1 MVALVAAL
9 GLFHLAQQRVHF
21 IEVQAPVGAHRAVA
35 GHGGQQLV
43 VGALHYGAGVH
54 LFEFG
59 QHAARQLDRVALRQ
73 RGGHGAHCQRAWRK
87 SADLQPQRLQGF
99 GVGLCRSGFGVGA
112 GKRGGYQQGLAG
124 QAAGVLAV
132 FGARPL
138 VFEPLVDDALVG
150 GVHVHHH
157 QALGVFGQYINA
169 LQLRQR
175 AAQRPVALG
184 QSGGWAGSKGVFLAK
199 RQRYCAHGRLP
210 QRGHIAHTVARQ
222 RLLHMKGHG
231 ALAGIQ
237 DAGRLRR
244 RGLQRVGPARGKGAR
259 FKGAVAALGMRR
271 VGALRLRTR
280 RSQCVF
286 GGVAHRLVYFAA
298 VTKAH
303 FDLGGVHVH
312 VHPRRVH
319 VQVQRIDG
327 LALAV
332 QHVFIGAAGG
342 VGEHLVAHKAAVYIA
357 KLLVGPGARGVG
369 NTHAAPHPH
378 LAPGCARTIG
388 PLAGAAP
395 VHGNRARQKVGTQH
409 VGQAPV

>member
-1 MVALVAAL
+1 M
-9 GLFHLAQQRVHF
+9 
-21 IEVQAPVGAHRAVA
+21 
-35 GHGGQQLV
+35 
-43 VGALHYGAGVH
+43 
-54 LFEFG
+54 
-59 QHAARQLDRVALRQ
+59 
-73 RGGHGAHCQRAWRK
+73 
-87 SADLQPQRLQGF
+87 
-99 GVGLCRSGFGVGA
+99 
-112 GKRGGYQQGLAG
+112 
-124 QAAGVLAV
+124 AV

-138 VFEPLVDDALVG
+138 VFQPLVDDALVG

-184 QSGGWAGSKGVFLAK
+184 QSGGGAGSKGVFLAK
-199 RQRYCAHGRLP
+199 RQRRCAHGRLP
-210 QRGHIAHTVARQ
+210 QRGHVAHTVAGQ
-222 RLLHMKGHG
+222 RLLYMMKGHG

-237 DAGRLRR
+237 GAGRLCR

-259 FKGAVAALGMRR
+259 LIGAGVALAARVAALG
-271 VGALRLRTR
+271 LRTGR
-280 RSQCVF
+280 GQRVF
-286 GGVAHRLVYFAA
+286 GGVAHGLVHFAA

-312 VHPRRVH
+312 VHPRGVH

-342 VGEHLVAHKAAVYIA
+342 VAEYLVAHKAAVHIA
-357 KLLVGPGARGVG
+357 KLLVGPGAGGVG
-369 NTHAAPHPH
+369 NAHAAPHPH
-378 LAPGCARTIG
+378 LAARGAPTIG